1 MSLHLVAAVLLS
13 YVGGSVSFPA
23 LFARARGIDLR
34 RTGSRKLGG
43 SNLIRQAG
51 ASLGVTAGILDG
63 LKGLV
68 AVLAARALGLPLE
81 AQLGA
86 GVAAVAGQ
94 LWPVF
99 HGFDGGR
106 ANATGWGF
114 AIAVDGIAAL
124 VMAVPVVSA
133 LLLRAAVPSHPTRLL
148 PIGALASFAVWPAV
162 IWEQEGTTP
171 QVLAGLAVL
180 ALVVLRRL
188 TAGLRDDLATG
199 APLARVLAN
208 RTLFDRTELQTRGV
222 VAVS

>member
-1 MSLHLVAAVLLS
+1 MDQALVVLS
-13 YVGGSVSFPA
+13 YLGGSVSFPV
-23 LFARARGIDLR
+23 LFARAKGIDLR
-34 RTGSRKLGG
+34 RSGSRKLGG

-51 ASLGVTAGILDG
+51 VRVGVAAGVLDG
-63 LKGLV
+63 LKGLT
-68 AVLAARALGLPLE
+68 AVLVARALGLPLE
-81 AQLGA
+81 IQLACGI
-86 GVAAVAGQ
+86 AAVAGQ

-114 AIAVDGIAAL
+114 AIAADGIAAL
-124 VMAVPVVSA
+124 IMAIPVVSA

-148 PIGALASFAVWPAV
+148 PIGALASFVVWPAV

-199 APLARVLAN
+199 APLARILAN
-208 RTLFDRTELQTRGV
+208 RALFDRTELQTRGV

>member
-1 MSLHLVAAVLLS
+1 MGPAFVVLS
-13 YVGGSVSFPA
+13 YLGGSVSFPA
-23 LFARARGIDLR
+23 LFARAKGIDLR
-34 RTGSRKLGG
+34 RSGSRKLGG

-51 ASLGVTAGILDG
+51 TPLGVAAGVLDG
-63 LKGLV
+63 LKGIV
-68 AVLAARALGLPLE
+68 AVLVARALGLPLE
-81 AQLGA
+81 IQLAG

-124 VMAVPVVSA
+124 IMAVPVASA

-148 PIGALASFAVWPAV
+148 PTGALASFAVWPAV

-171 QVLAGLAVL
+171 KVVAGLAVL
-180 ALVVLRRL
+180 ALILLRRL

-199 APLARVLAN
+199 APLARILTN
-208 RTLFDRTELQTRGV
+208 RALFDRTELQTRGV

>member
-1 MSLHLVAAVLLS
+1 MDPAFVVLS
-13 YVGGSVSFPA
+13 YLGGSVSFPA
-23 LFARARGIDLR
+23 LLARAKGIDLR
-34 RTGSRKLGG
+34 RSGSRKLGG

-51 ASLGVTAGILDG
+51 APLGVAAGVLDG

-68 AVLAARALGLPLE
+68 AVLVARTLGLPLE
-81 AQLGA
+81 IQLA
-86 GVAAVAGQ
+86 CGVAAVAGQ

-124 VMAVPVVSA
+124 IMAVPVVSA

-162 IWEQEGTTP
+162 IWEQERMTP

-180 ALVVLRRL
+180 ALVLLRRL

-199 APLARVLAN
+199 APPARILAN
-208 RTLFDRTELQTRGV
+208 RALFDRTELQTRGV